1 MLFGSTL
8 SSKNKLCNF
17 ILGKKSL
24 DTSSSHQAKTVEKGT
39 WRGKTLAVLT
49 PSESQMGKVEKEELK
64 SCVSLCPPGPN
75 VLLLLM
81 NPSNFTEKDRRS
93 LKATLSLFGEE
104 AFKHSMVIITEE
116 GSETTFAF
124 NTLIKEC
131 QGGQYSLSENNH
143 QKFMEK
149 IEDIV
154 KRDSSAFLS
163 IKEVGAASKC
173 DQSLPS
179 LNLVLFGRKG
189 AGKTSAAKAIL
200 GQTHLHSGYSSS
212 ECVKRQGEV
221 SGRRVSVVELPALYG
236 KAQQEVMK
244 DSFRCVSLCEP
255 EGVHAFILVIPV
267 GPLTDEDKEEL
278 QTIQDTFSSRIDNN
292 TIILF
297 TADSDRKHPNVAKF
311 FDQNSEY
318 AELIK
323 RCGGRYVVVK
333 NKDSKQFS
341 TVIDFV
347 VKMNQSCYT
356 SATLSEAYVDKLQQ
370 RENNTE
376 LQSLPTTLPSK
387 VRFEGKNKWTNECL
401 RIVLIGKSGSER
413 SSSGNTIL
421 GRNVFEAFS
430 ATSVTKCFKKCLG
443 EVDGR
448 PVAVVDTPGLFDNS
462 LSNKEVQ
469 QELLKCLSLLAP
481 GPHVF
486 LVVVPIGTRLSA
498 EEKETLDLIKEGF
511 GQGYEKYSIML
522 FTRGDKL
529 KGNKQSIHDFIQKN
543 CRDHSFKKIINRCGG
558 GYHMFD
564 NSDTQNRGQ
573 VIELIRKIDTM
584 VFKHGCFTNEVLQEA
599 ERAIQ
604 EKIKQILK
612 EKDKEIEREKKKLEE
627 TYQKEM
633 MKKKIEEEKNSA
645 ELDRARHN

>member
-1 MLFGSTL
+1 
-8 SSKNKLCNF
+8 
-17 ILGKKSL
+17 
-24 DTSSSHQAKTVEKGT
+24 
-39 WRGKTLAVLT
+39 
-49 PSESQMGKVEKEELK
+49 
-64 SCVSLCPPGPN
+64 
-75 VLLLLM
+75 
-81 NPSNFTEKDRRS
+81 
-93 LKATLSLFGEE
+93 
-104 AFKHSMVIITEE
+104 
-116 GSETTFAF
+116 
-124 NTLIKEC
+124 
-131 QGGQYSLSENNH
+131 
-143 QKFMEK
+143 
-149 IEDIV
+149 
-154 KRDSSAFLS
+154 
-163 IKEVGAASKC
+163 
-173 DQSLPS
+173 
-179 LNLVLFGRKG
+179 
-189 AGKTSAAKAIL
+189 
-200 GQTHLHSGYSSS
+200 
-212 ECVKRQGEV
+212 
-221 SGRRVSVVELPALYG
+221 
-236 KAQQEVMK
+236 
-244 DSFRCVSLCEP
+244 
-255 EGVHAFILVIPV
+255 
-267 GPLTDEDKEEL
+267 
-278 QTIQDTFSSRIDNN
+278 
-292 TIILF
+292 
-297 TADSDRKHPNVAKF
+297 
-311 FDQNSEY
+311 
-318 AELIK
+318 
-323 RCGGRYVVVK
+323 
-333 NKDSKQFS
+333 
-341 TVIDFV
+341 
-347 VKMNQSCYT
+347 MNQSCYT

-633 MKKKIEEEKNSA
+633 MKKKIEEEKANNQKATKMEDDKTKQIKNKLQQDQEETMEEQEAKMEDLYANLDQSDDIYEHIYEGFVEA
-645 ELDRARHN
+645 EQQESYYETLKEDVKLRKEQVEHFEEREGIYSNDLEYTLLHKLDKLIETHEEEARRKAEELNDFKEKNTKIFEAQAKVREKKNDKGYNILKALKELTEKRNRANNRKEVTDLVKSLTGRSEVKNMLLKQAKEMKKVSQKDSCQLEKVHEKELSDLIEQLLDRM